1 MTFVCLIFFK
11 SSLRFHYKKKKLS
24 TPGLTLFL
32 LIKTQ
37 TSYLGDLFQKSHSVF
52 YQIKFGKLLD
62 KKKIFKK
69 LTPKRLKNYD

>member
-11 SSLRFHYKKKKLS
+11 SSLRFHDKKKLS

-62 KKKIFKK
+62 KKKKF
-69 LTPKRLKNYD
+69 LKN